1 VKSLNKT
8 NVLLGALM
16 SLVLLAG
23 CEGEG
28 METLD
33 QQIAK
38 IKRETKTNIEPL
50 PKIVAYE
57 PFTYSAFDLRSP
69 FAKLDPELES
79 GSMLVDGD
87 CETDVRPDP
96 NRQKFEMER
105 YGLDALQYSGM
116 IANKTELRGL
126 VKILSGDSAGVIQPV
141 HVGEYIGLNNGRISK
156 IDSNQITIEAI
167 VPNGRGCWENR
178 TQFLVLG
185 Q

>member
-1 VKSLNKT
+1 MRSLNKLT
-8 NVLLGALM
+8 ILLGASIM
-16 SLVLLAG
+16 SVFLSG
-23 CEGEG
+23 CQDEG
-28 METLD
+28 MESLD
-33 QQIAK
+33 QEIAK
-38 IKRETKTNIEPL
+38 IKSETKTSIEPL
-50 PKIVAYE
+50 PKVVAYE
-57 PFTYSAFDLRSP
+57 PFTYSAAELRSP

-79 GSMLVDGD
+79 TSMLVDGD

-96 NRQKFEMER
+96 NRQKFEMEK

-116 IANKTELRGL
+116 ISNKKELRGL
-126 VKILSGDSAGVIQPV
+126 VKILNGDSAGVIQPV

-156 IDSNQITIEAI
+156 IDSSQITIEAI

>member
-1 VKSLNKT
+1 VSNFNKT
-8 NVLLGALM
+8 NVLLGALL
-16 SLVLLAG
+16 SLALLSG
-23 CEGEG
+23 CEDEG

-33 QQIAK
+33 QKIAK
-38 IKRETKTNIEPL
+38 IKSETKTNIEPL
-50 PKIVAYE
+50 PKVVAYE
-57 PFTYSAFDLRSP
+57 PFTYSASELRSP
-69 FAKLDPELES
+69 FAQVDPEHES
-79 GSMLVDGD
+79 NSMLVDAD
-87 CETDVRPDP
+87 CESDIRPDP
-96 NRQKFEMER
+96 NRQKYEMER

-116 IANKTELRGL
+116 IANKKELRGL